1 MNFVSSSIK
10 PKYGWLVMA
19 WLNEPVLLETRP
31 SVLIVYHADTN
42 QKLANDV
49 IVNCTRNRLMLIEY

>member
-19 WLNEPVLLETRP
+19 WFNELALLETGP
-31 SVLIVYHADTN
+31 SVLIVYNADTN

>member
-1 MNFVSSSIK
+1 MTYDGMIK
-10 PKYGWLVMA
+10 RTS
-19 WLNEPVLLETRP
+19 LETRP